1 MVGMVGMGGGGACR
15 DAGAASQSAL
25 ELGVKGQPLP
35 SAGPA
40 WDRGR
45 RVISDRP
52 TRRSQVEALRPLQD
66 AVQEAGPLW
75 AFRSVSSLNCLKGF

>member
-1 MVGMVGMGGGGACR
+1 MQGRGGCEPVCPGAGGEGTAPPECR
-15 DAGAASQSAL
+15 
-25 ELGVKGQPLP
+25 
-35 SAGPA
+35 
-40 WDRGR
+40 DRGR

-66 AVQEAGPLW
+66 ADQEAGLLP